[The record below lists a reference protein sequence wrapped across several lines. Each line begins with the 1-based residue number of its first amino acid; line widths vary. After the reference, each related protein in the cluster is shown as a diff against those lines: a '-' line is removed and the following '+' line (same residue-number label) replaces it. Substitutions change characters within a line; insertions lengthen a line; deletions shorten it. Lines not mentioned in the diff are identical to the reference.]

1 MKFEEEFPSFEYLT
15 LEDTVEGFE
24 LSYGVELTNK
34 FKLNTG
40 IIRTSKGY
48 LQKHCLDKARVK
60 EAIIKL
66 DHKWRENEYATKGE
80 YINWLWEEL
89 GLK

>member
-1 MKFEEEFPSFEYLT
+1 MTFEEEFPSFEYLT

-60 EAIIKL
+60 EAIEKCTETYSEMETFEHIWPDDL
-66 DHKWRENEYATKGE
+66 
-80 YINWLWEEL
+80 LEEL